1 MDDLEALTAGILKGK
16 VRAIAKS
23 ISLVENDMPEKE
35 NLIGRIFPH
44 TGSAEVIGV
53 TGPPGSGKSTLVDR
67 LIAKDRKDG
76 KKVAVIA
83 VDPSSPFTKGA
94 LLADRIRM
102 QDHASD
108 PDVYIRSMA
117 SRGHLG
123 GVSGATFDA
132 VRILDAAGFDTIYV
146 ETVGVGQSE
155 IEIVDVCDIVL
166 LVLIP
171 GMGDEI
177 QALKAGIMEVGDL
190 YVVNKKD
197 LEGADRVK
205 TEVEYALNLLGGCI
219 TDVHPVVMVS
229 AAEGDGTDDLALRI
243 DEYFKEMRRLGHLE
257 ARRKE
262 NYQKELEKLITEKV
276 KKILDAD
283 YAISECLDC
292 WAEEVYSREKDPYTI
307 IHENVIQKLK
317 VGEAT

>member
-16 VRAIAKS
+16 VRSIAKS

-35 NLIGRIFPH
+35 DLIGSIFSH

-108 PDVYIRSMA
+108 PAVYIRSMA

-132 VRILDAAGFDTIYV
+132 VRILDAAGFDTVYV

-155 IEIVDVCDIVL
+155 IEIVDVCDLVL

-205 TEVEYALNLLGGCI
+205 TEAEYALNLLGGGM
-219 TDVHPVVMVS
+219 TDIHPVVMVS

-243 DEYFKEMRRLGHLE
+243 DEYFKEMKRLGHLE
-257 ARRKE
+257 ERRKE
-262 NYQKELEKLITEKV
+262 NYQKELEKLITDKV
-276 KKILDAD
+276 KKVLDAD

-307 IHENVIQKLK
+307 IHENVVKKLT